1 MDMHTKTRAT
11 KPAEFREMAEK
22 ATAQAKQ
29 TQEKLIAATT
39 EAAGLIENSYSTAIR
54 GVQDY
59 HGKFFEFAQE
69 NTLAAF
75 DFLQKMSGVKSP
87 SEFMELSSEYA
98 RKQREALT
106 EQTKE
111 LAALAQKVSLACAE
125 PLKTSVARAFNPV
138 P

>member
-22 ATAQAKQ
+22 GTAQAKQ
-29 TQEKLIAATT
+29 TYEKLSAATA
-39 EAAGLIENSYSTAIR
+39 EAAGLIENSYSMAIS

-59 HGKFFEFAQE
+59 HGKFFEFAQA
-69 NTLAAF
+69 NTHAAF
-75 DFLQKMSGVKSP
+75 DFLKKMSGVKSP

-98 RKQREALT
+98 RERREALT

-111 LAALAQKVSLACAE
+111 LAALAQKVSLASAE
-125 PLKTSVARAFNPV
+125 PLKTSVAKAFNPF

>member
-11 KPAEFREMAEK
+11 KPAEFREKAEK
-22 ATAQAKQ
+22 HTAQAKQ
-29 TQEKLIAATT
+29 TYEKSIAATT
-39 EAAGLIENSYSTAIR
+39 EPAGLIENGYSTAIR

-59 HGKFFEFAQE
+59 HGKLFKFAQE

-87 SEFMELSSEYA
+87 SEFMELSSQYA

-106 EQTKE
+106 EQTQE
-111 LAALAQKVSLACAE
+111 LAALAQKVSLASAE
-125 PLKTSVARAFNPV
+125 PLKTSVAKAFNPA